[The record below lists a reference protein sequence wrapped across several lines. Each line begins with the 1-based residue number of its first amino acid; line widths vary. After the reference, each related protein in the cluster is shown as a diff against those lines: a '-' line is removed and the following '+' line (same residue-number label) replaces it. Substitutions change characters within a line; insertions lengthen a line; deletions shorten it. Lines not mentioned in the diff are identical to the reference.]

1 MNRVAPTQGGLDLMR
16 PVAPQAHCRACTV
29 RSLALFSAF
38 SPETLDTLTMLRRD
52 TRMLPAGASLVRLDE
67 TPADL
72 FTVYRGWA
80 YSYRLAQ
87 DGRRQIV
94 DFHLPGDLI
103 GIELL
108 STHPSDYG
116 VQALTAIAVCV
127 FDAAVTMHA
136 AKAQPELGTALA
148 WMASRAEASLA
159 ERLASLGRR
168 EAAPRL
174 AHLLLDLWTRQRLR
188 ERRDDDGCQFPATH
202 IHLADALGLTPE
214 HVSRTLARLR
224 AEHGVT
230 LARGTLRI
238 PSPATLAEAAAWTPA
253 HLEARPLI

>member
-1 MNRVAPTQGGLDLMR
+1 MNPAEPTRGGLDLMR
-16 PVAPQAHCRACTV
+16 PASPQAHCRACTV
-29 RSLALFSAF
+29 RPLALFSPF
-38 SPETLDTLTMLRRD
+38 RPETLDALTMLRRE
-52 TRMLPAGASLVRLDE
+52 TRVLPAGASLVGLDE
-67 TPADL
+67 TPKDM

-80 YSYRLAQ
+80 FAYRATQ
-87 DGRRQIV
+87 DGRRHII
-94 DFHLPGDLI
+94 DFHMPGDLV

-108 STHPSDYG
+108 GTQPTDYG

-127 FDAAVTMHA
+127 FDAATMLHA
-136 AKAQPELGTALA
+136 AKDRPELGAALA
-148 WMASRAEASLA
+148 WMAGRAEASLA
-159 ERLASLGRR
+159 ERLASLGQR

-174 AHLLLDLWTRQRLR
+174 AHLLLDLWTRQRRR
-188 ERRDDDGCQFPATH
+188 ERRDDDGCQFPATN

-224 AEHGVT
+224 ADHGVT

-238 PSPATLAEAAAWTPA
+238 PSPATLAEAAGWTPA